1 MIAETVCSA
10 VAAAG
15 LGIAVVTAY
24 RKRYLTAARIAAYA
38 LVPLGLVM
46 TGVVEWLADT
56 AFSPIAWAG
65 FGVLG
70 LSWLMFAT
78 TRAVERRRGGT
89 RKERK
94 AAREA
99 AAPAA
104 TSPGA
109 SAPALGQSTRAQ
121 SPAPRQKPAAQ
132 GTTTSAT
139 SRPSSRSTE
148 SDRSDHALTVGP
160 RFPCARMFSLGVDR
174 VRPVRCV
181 IIAARCW
188 TRHRA
193 MPRRSR
199 TSRADASS
207 PYPSHR

>member
-15 LGIAVVTAY
+15 LGIAVVAAY
-24 RKRYLTAARIAAYA
+24 RKRYLTATRIAAYA

-56 AFSPIAWAG
+56 AFSPTAWAG

-70 LSWLMFAT
+70 LSWLLFAT
-78 TRAVERRRGGT
+78 TRTVERRRGGT

-94 AAREA
+94 AARES

-104 TSPGA
+104 TAPGA
-109 SAPALGQSTRAQ
+109 SAPALGQAPSRGQ

-132 GTTTSAT
+132 GDDDF
-139 SRPSSRSTE
+139 
-148 SDRSDHALTVGP
+148 SDIEAILKKHG
-160 RFPCARMFSLGVDR
+160 
-174 VRPVRCV
+174 
-181 IIAARCW
+181 I
-188 TRHRA
+188 
-193 MPRRSR
+193 
-199 TSRADASS
+199 
-207 PYPSHR
+207 